1 MAYLGEKY
9 KRTLCRRRRREGK
22 DSESGHV
29 MSYNQ
34 EVLQCTFTET
44 LKEKDKNKNIKKK
57 VVGSST
63 RHSKVDF
70 ILHNPVPL
78 IEVFFFSY
86 FFVLNV
92 MFALL
97 VNEVGMCVNDRVP
110 YLT

>member
-9 KRTLCRRRRREGK
+9 KRTLCRRRRGRRREGK

-44 LKEKDKNKNIKKK
+44 LKEKDKNKNVKKK
-57 VVGSST
+57 EEVVGSFT

-78 IEVFFFSY
+78 IEVFFLF
-86 FFVLNV
+86 FFVL
-92 MFALL
+92 F
-97 VNEVGMCVNDRVP
+97 
-110 YLT
+110 

>member
-9 KRTLCRRRRREGK
+9 KRTLCRRRRRRRGGEGK

-57 VVGSST
+57 LLARPPDIPKLISFST
-63 RHSKVDF
+63 
-70 ILHNPVPL
+70 IL
-78 IEVFFFSY
+78 S
-86 FFVLNV
+86 
-92 MFALL
+92 
-97 VNEVGMCVNDRVP
+97 R
-110 YLT
+110 